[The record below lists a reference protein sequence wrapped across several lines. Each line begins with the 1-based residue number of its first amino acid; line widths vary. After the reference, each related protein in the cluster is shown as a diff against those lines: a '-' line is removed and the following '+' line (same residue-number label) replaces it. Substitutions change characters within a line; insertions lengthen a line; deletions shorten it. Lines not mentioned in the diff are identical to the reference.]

1 MTEWQLRQMDTDELF
16 RLWKQTKDMR
26 VRDELIFRHMDLAKA
41 LARRFM
47 GRGEP
52 MEDLLQVAIY
62 GLINAVDRYDPDRG
76 TKFVTFAV
84 PTILGELKRHFRD
97 AAWTLHL
104 PRGLQELNQRVYK
117 LMDTMTQTLGRP
129 PTVAEL
135 AQELGVS
142 EEQVIEAIEAAGAY
156 EALSLEQ
163 ELTNDEDDRPQSLSD
178 VLVASETEE
187 MERWQKRQLLAE
199 AMSVLDERERKIVEM
214 RFFDD
219 LTQTQIAQRLGISQ
233 MHVSRLLRRALQK
246 MQAYMR
252 GRYADSGDADATE
265 TR

>member
-1 MTEWQLRQMDTDELF
+1 
-16 RLWKQTKDMR
+16 
-26 VRDELIFRHMDLAKA
+26 
-41 LARRFM
+41 
-47 GRGEP
+47 
-52 MEDLLQVAIY
+52 
-62 GLINAVDRYDPDRG
+62 
-76 TKFVTFAV
+76 
-84 PTILGELKRHFRD
+84 
-97 AAWTLHL
+97 
-104 PRGLQELNQRVYK
+104 
-117 LMDTMTQTLGRP
+117 
-129 PTVAEL
+129 
-135 AQELGVS
+135 
-142 EEQVIEAIEAAGAY
+142 
-156 EALSLEQ
+156 
-163 ELTNDEDDRPQSLSD
+163 
-178 VLVASETEE
+178 